1 MPRCAHCEELFPPDE
16 EWIQLSHHH
25 PNMTFESAFCSTE
38 CAAGYLGNDLQADTE
53 ATPGTG
59 TEAGAK

>member
-1 MPRCAHCEELFPPDE
+1 MPRCAHCEERFPSNG

-38 CAAGYLGNDLQADTE
+38 CAAGYLGNDLVA
-53 ATPGTG
+53 
-59 TEAGAK
+59 EAGADPGPGME